1 MFKLLLLKKKK
12 KTNQEAEAACV
23 YCLCNCVVCVS
34 TFHFVFKFQV
44 LTAIYIQVT
53 LGYHFALLAWPLS
66 HSLSLSPKL
75 FFISKNKQA
84 KPSLSQYVSL
94 SLSQIFLRFASK
106 FFLNKKEEQCYDFY
120 FSFWNGLVLI
130 NVINFV

>member
-1 MFKLLLLKKKK
+1 MLVLLKKK

-34 TFHFVFKFQV
+34 SFHFVFKFQV

-66 HSLSLSPKL
+66 HSLPFSEA
-75 FFISKNKQA
+75 FFRFQKQTSKTFT
-84 KPSLSQYVSL
+84 LTVRL
-94 SLSQIFLRFASK
+94 SLSQIFLRFALK
-106 FFLNKKEEQCYDFY
+106 FFLNKKDEQCYDF
-120 FSFWNGLVLI
+120 FHLKWIGSNWCDQLRLV
-130 NVINFV
+130 

>member
-1 MFKLLLLKKKK
+1 MLLLLKKK

-66 HSLSLSPKL
+66 HSLPFSEA
-75 FFISKNKQA
+75 FFRFQKQTSKTFT
-84 KPSLSQYVSL
+84 LTVRLSL
-94 SLSQIFLRFASK
+94 SLSLKFFFASLRSFSWTRK
-106 FFLNKKEEQCYDFY
+106 MNNAMIFFI
-120 FSFWNGLVLI
+120 WNGLVLI
-130 NVINFV
+130 DAINFV